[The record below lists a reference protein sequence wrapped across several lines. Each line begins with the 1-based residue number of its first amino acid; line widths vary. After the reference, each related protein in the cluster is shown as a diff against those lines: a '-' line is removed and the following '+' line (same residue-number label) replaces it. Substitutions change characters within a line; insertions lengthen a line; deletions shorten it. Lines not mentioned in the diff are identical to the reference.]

1 MFEQLD
7 NLKKYGIF
15 LAVLICIGFIA
26 CSGIFFGITYLVLDT
41 TQTSFESMDCV
52 IENNTLVGSCQDLWD
67 MSLYPFLALKEVL
80 IWLSFFF
87 IFGLVIALLIL
98 GYYSGKSPVLMGMM
112 VVFIG
117 GITYLGIELSNI
129 YGTMLENEVFR
140 SMMVDFT
147 VYNKIMLNFPWFCFF
162 VGLFAVILSIVNFQ
176 RTIVNNDTGA
186 LDY

>member
-1 MFEQLD
+1 MFEALD
-7 NLKKYGIF
+7 DLKKHGIF
-15 LAVLICIGFIA
+15 LAILISIGFIFI
-26 CSGIFFGITYLVLDT
+26 SGIYFGIIYFVMDT
-41 TQTSFESMDCV
+41 TQSNFESMDCV
-52 IENNTLVGSCQDLWD
+52 IENNTLVGSCQDLWSI
-67 MSLYPFLALKEVL
+67 SLYPFLALKEIL

-112 VVFIG
+112 IVFIG
-117 GITYLGIELSNI
+117 GITYLGVEISNI
-129 YGTMLENEVFR
+129 YRTMLENDVFR
-140 SMMVDFT
+140 TMMIKFT

-176 RTIVNNDTGA
+176 RTIVNTDTGA

>member
-1 MFEQLD
+1 MIEMLD
-7 NLKKYGIF
+7 DMKKYGIF
-15 LAVLICIGFIA
+15 MAVFISILFIA
-26 CSGIFFGITYLVLDT
+26 GSGIFFGITYYLMDT

-67 MSLYPFLALKEVL
+67 MALYPFLALKEIL
-80 IWLSFFF
+80 IWFSFFF

-112 VVFIG
+112 IAFIG

-129 YGTMLENEVFR
+129 YRTMLENEVFR
-140 SMMVDFT
+140 SMMVEFT
-147 VYNKIMLNFPWFCFF
+147 VYNKLMLYFPWFCFF
-162 VGLFAVILSIVNFQ
+162 VGLFSVILSIVNFQ
-176 RTIVNNDTGA
+176 RTIVNTDTGA

>member
-1 MFEQLD
+1 MFEALD
-7 NLKKYGIF
+7 DLKKYGIF
-15 LAVLICIGFIA
+15 LAILISIGFIFA
-26 CSGIFFGITYLVLDT
+26 SGIYFAIIYFIMDT
-41 TQTSFESMDCV
+41 TQDSFESMDCV

-67 MSLYPFLALKEVL
+67 MSLYPFLALKEIL
-80 IWLSFFF
+80 IWFSFFF

-117 GITYLGIELSNI
+117 GITYLGIEISNI
-129 YGTMLENEVFR
+129 YRTMLENAVFR
-140 SMMVDFT
+140 NMMTEFT
-147 VYNKIMLNFPWFCFF
+147 VYNRIMLNFPWFCFF

-176 RTIVNNDTGA
+176 RTIVNTDTGA

>member
-1 MFEQLD
+1 MIEGLND
-7 NLKKYGIF
+7 LKKYGIF

-26 CSGIFFGITYLVLDT
+26 GSGIFFGITYYFMDI
-41 TQTSFESMDCV
+41 TQTSFEAMDCT
-52 IENNTLVGSCQDLWD
+52 IDNNTLVSSCQDLWD
-67 MSLYPFLALKEVL
+67 MSLYPFLALKEIL

-112 VVFIG
+112 ITFIG

-129 YGTMLENEVFR
+129 YRTMLETEVFR
-140 SMMVDFT
+140 NMMVEFT

-176 RTIVNNDTGA
+176 RTIVNTDTGA